1 MSRRNIVIA
10 VVAGLLVLA
19 GAVWFFFFRSDAPP
33 PASLEDAIESVVDDT
48 EAPSSSE
55 SADTTAESA
64 DTTAAPD
71 TTSAPVSADG
81 LDGTWT
87 VDQSNSFAGY
97 RIGEELASIGTVEAV
112 GRTSDVD
119 ASLTFA
125 GSAVTD
131 LTVTVDMT
139 TLESDRSRRD
149 EALASR
155 GLETDAFPTAVFVLT
170 EPIDLGNAPG
180 EGEVFVASALGEL
193 TLHGVTN
200 PVVMEL
206 EGSLV
211 EGTVVVVGST
221 EVTLTDYDIEAPTGF
236 SVLTIEESGII
247 EVQLAFGQG

>member
-1 MSRRNIVIA
+1 MGKRNTVIA
-10 VVAGLLVLA
+10 VVVGLVVLA
-19 GAVWFFFFRSDAPP
+19 GAVWFFFIRSDAPP
-33 PASLEDAIESVVDDT
+33 PASIEDAIESVADDT
-48 EAPSSSE
+48 EAPPSNE
-55 SADTTAESA
+55 SADTTSA
-64 DTTAAPD
+64 PE

-125 GSAVTD
+125 GSTVTE

-149 EALASR
+149 GALASR
-155 GLETDAFPTAVFVLT
+155 GLETGTFPTAVFVLT
-170 EPIDLGNAPG
+170 EPIDLGIAPE
-180 EGEVFVASALGEL
+180 EGEVFAASAVGEL
-193 TLHGVTN
+193 TLHGVAN
-200 PVVMEL
+200 PITMEL

-221 EVTLTDYDIEAPTGF
+221 EVILTDYDIEAPTGF
-236 SVLTIEESGII
+236 SVLTIEEFGTI
-247 EVQLAFGQG
+247 EVQLAFVRG

>member
-1 MSRRNIVIA
+1 MSKRNIVIA
-10 VVAGLLVLA
+10 VVAGLVVLA
-19 GAVWFFFFRSDAPP
+19 GVVWFFFIRSDAPP
-33 PASLEDAIESVVDDT
+33 PASLEEAIESVVDDT

-55 SADTTAESA
+55 SADTTA
-64 DTTAAPD
+64 APV

-149 EALASR
+149 GALASR

-170 EPIDLGNAPG
+170 EPIELGNAPV
-180 EGEVFVASALGEL
+180 EDEVFVASAVGEL

-200 PVVMEL
+200 PITMEL

-236 SVLTIEESGII
+236 SVLTIEEFGTI
-247 EVQLAFGQG
+247 EVQLAFVQPSPE